1 MKITVTDYL
10 MAEGEPREVP
20 PGVYERGPRKQIT
33 NNNRRPADGYE
44 MVNGAVRYTVS
55 EGEYNAAVEA
65 GKIQEGETMDSTAA
79 EKKTTRT
86 FSDIGYPKIY
96 PSMMAVME
104 YIGSIGKGRKNP
116 QQGYNFRGI
125 DDVLNNLQPALIKA
139 GVFVIPRIS
148 ELCREER
155 QTKAG
160 GTMIYTTVRGEYDF
174 ISAEDG
180 SKVTACTYGEGMD
193 TSDKS
198 TNKAMSAALKYAII
212 QAFSIPTEELL
223 DSERDHIEPKPKQK
237 PAPVP
242 SQDDGLRHAE
252 PQSNP
257 THDVTGKAYEATQAQ
272 KKKLYAM
279 ATDRFGSKEAA
290 LEFINWAKGD
300 EEHWTKKMCSD
311 LFDAFEEQATLFAD
325 SKRAA

>member
-1 MKITVTDYL
+1 MRITVTDYL

-20 PGVYERGPRKQIT
+20 PGVYARGQRQQIVK
-33 NNNRRPADGYE
+33 NNRPADGYE
-44 MVNGAVRYTVS
+44 LFSEGYRYVVS

-79 EKKTTRT
+79 EKKITRT

-237 PAPVP
+237 PATVQ
-242 SQDDGLRHAE
+242 SKDDGLRHAE
-252 PQSNP
+252 PQAPPPANP
-257 THDVTGKAYEATQAQ
+257 GEATKEHKNELL
-272 KKKLYAM
+272 KKAGEKVGKDKAM
-279 ATDRFGSKEAA
+279 EFIKWSQGQEKYWTYKMVKDLIDDIDQQAA
-290 LEFINWAKGD
+290 LF
-300 EEHWTKKMCSD
+300 S
-311 LFDAFEEQATLFAD
+311 D
-325 SKRAA
+325 SKRAEGA